1 MLGDGQG
8 TSCKATSPQL
18 VRVLLLRPS
27 PPHHPLLAFLRTDA
41 FLTDDQPTTR
51 QSTSTD
57 HPPTCQPR
65 GEDGAALS
73 SAAPLALPC
82 LLQRSPQPGPLGLA
96 GCSLWLDST
105 QVLARPMAT
114 PARIWTGVGVE
125 LRGKWAPKGISVAWQ
140 DGSFFY
146 DFFFGEGVIHLYLY
160 LKTVLSF
167 SLPGRLYFWLLV
179 LHRVPFMLQAGFS
192 GRLLLFFY
200 QRNDGCSSFP
210 SHLFAPFQL
219 AGLWVAR
226 QIPCPHGTAWA
237 GCWVLPCRAINSG

>member
-65 GEDGAALS
+65 GEDGAALC

-146 DFFFGEGVIHLYLY
+146 DFFLGGGCYTFVFIF
-160 LKTVLSF
+160 KDCAFIQS
-167 SLPGRLYFWLLV
+167 SWK
-179 LHRVPFMLQAGFS
+179 A
-192 GRLLLFFY
+192 LLLAPCASQSTLY
-200 QRNDGCSSFP
+200 AAGW
-210 SHLFAPFQL
+210 LFWKIALIF
-219 AGLWVAR
+219 
-226 QIPCPHGTAWA
+226 
-237 GCWVLPCRAINSG
+237 LPKK